1 MSRRI
6 AFWLVGA
13 LVVALVAYAALKPA
27 GGQAAAGPGDRPQLV
42 VTALSRAQDV
52 PLQLEAQGTV
62 TALNSVELRPQ
73 VASTVRQ
80 VHIREG
86 QDVRAGQ
93 LLFTLDDRAD
103 SARVAQ
109 GGAELAQTRAQLA
122 DAERNLKRSQALQ
135 AQGFV
140 SQSAVDTAQSNYDTL
155 KAGLAAK
162 DAELAGARVG
172 LGYQRIA
179 APFAGRV
186 GAIDVHP
193 GSLVQPGMTA
203 PLLTL
208 TQLDP
213 IGVGFTLPEAELNR
227 LLANQAAGPVVAR
240 VQLADGRTLEGK
252 LTFIDNAV
260 DSASGS
266 IRLKAEFANPDR
278 RLWPGAFTRIAVDL
292 GIEKQAVVLPV
303 GAVQTG
309 PEGQF
314 VYLVD
319 AGQAARPQPVKLARI
334 VTVEGSQYAVVTGL
348 QAGLRVVAE
357 GGQNLR
363 PGSKVHEG
371 KPGGKPSA
379 RAGGKPAA

>member
-13 LVVALVAYAALKPA
+13 GVVALVAYAALKPA
-27 GGQAAAGPGDRPQLV
+27 GGQAAAGQGDRPQLV

-86 QDVRAGQ
+86 QEVRAGQ
-93 LLFTLDDRAD
+93 PLFTLDDRAD

-122 DAERNLKRSQALQ
+122 DAERNLARSKALQ

-140 SQSAVDTAQSNYDTL
+140 SQSAVDTAQSNYDAL

-162 DAELAGARVG
+162 GAELAGARVSQ
-172 LGYQRIA
+172 GYQRIA

-227 LLANQAAGPVVAR
+227 LLANQAAGPVAAR

-278 RLWPGAFTRIAVDL
+278 KLWPGAFTRISIDL
-292 GIEKQAVVLPV
+292 GTEKQAVVLPV

-319 AGQAARPQPVKLARI
+319 AGQAVRPQPVKLARI

-348 QAGLRVVAE
+348 PAGQRVVAE

-371 KPGGKPSA
+371 KPGGKA
-379 RAGGKPAA
+379 ADKPAG